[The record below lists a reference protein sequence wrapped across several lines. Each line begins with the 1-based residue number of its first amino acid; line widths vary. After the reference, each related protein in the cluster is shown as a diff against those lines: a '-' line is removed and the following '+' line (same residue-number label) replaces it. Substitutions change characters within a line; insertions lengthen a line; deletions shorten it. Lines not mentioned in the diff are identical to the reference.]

1 MDIPTLVPMSIF
13 FMEQYTKQ
21 TSTWKPRSF
30 IIILLYCFL
39 QLNAQAKIAT
49 ESLKRHHVLDN
60 ENIEVASKRP
70 LKENL
75 FVPQRYVVI
84 YIGN

>member
-1 MDIPTLVPMSIF
+1 MDILTLVPMSIF
-13 FMEQYTKQ
+13 SMEQCTKQ
-21 TSTWKPRSF
+21 TSTRKPN
-30 IIILLYCFL
+30 CFL